1 MTSSLGWSRINGL
14 LLWIVLGVPAGFSH
28 EGHPV
33 LVVTQPHLH
42 SSTHQTPPKPFPEPK
57 ALLLQSFSRL
67 GETVRARFEGDFL
80 LVECDGL
87 PDHPLMAGIRSWQ
100 GQVPLPQP
108 YLGENAWRIPL
119 NPRMADQPLSGKVF
133 LRRGAIALAINGVPI
148 FNALNNRGDD
158 AYLAGELDEYGGH
171 CGRADDYHYHIA
183 PLHLQEVA
191 GPGNPI
197 GYALDGF
204 PIYGL
209 MDEEGQPATGL
220 DEFNGKIGRDGRYR
234 YHATRTYPYVNGGLR
249 GVVETRGDQVEPQPQ
264 LRPIR
269 PAQSPWPGARVTGW
283 ERKGEASFRLNFQDP
298 SGNHAIDY
306 SRNPNGSWTFESWE
320 PNGRRRRETFPLGL
334 SDNLMMAAPWV
345 VAGLVLGFCAWR
357 AILRRTSAARSS

>member
-14 LLWIVLGVPAGFSH
+14 LLWIVLGVSAGFSH

-33 LVVTQPHLH
+33 LVVPQPHLH

-191 GPGNPI
+191 GPGQPI
-197 GYALDGF
+197 GYALDGY
-204 PIYGL
+204 PLYGL
-209 MDEEGQPATGL
+209 LDEEGHPATGL
-220 DEFNGKIGRDGRYR
+220 DEFNGKFGKDGRYR
-234 YHATRTYPYVNGGLR
+234 YHSTRTYPYVNGGLR
-249 GVVETRGDQVEPQPQ
+249 GIVEIRGDQVEPQPR
-264 LRPIR
+264 LKPIR
-269 PAQSPWPGARVTGW
+269 PAQSPQPGAIVTGW
-283 ERKGEASFRLNFQDP
+283 HQEGPDAYRLTFQDP
-298 SGNHAIDY
+298 TGDHTVDY
-306 SRNPNGSWTFESWE
+306 SKNQDGSWTFTFVE
-320 PNGRRRRETFPLGL
+320 PNGRKLRETYPLGL
-334 SDNLMMAAPWV
+334 SDYLGMAAPWV
-345 VAGLVLGFCAWR
+345 GGGVLLLLLAWK
-357 AILRRTSAARSS
+357 ATRRKVRTPRVV